1 MEPHV
6 DHEAIQRLFT
16 HAAGE
21 NRRYLFEYEVYDLIR
36 FSGSET
42 SPKFFLLPK
51 NVRFDPVKLTVIPG
65 DRIVIKVV
73 SPYILHKS
81 DVGGVRIVG
90 KTAEEVLSTIRR
102 MYNEIPEKFAG
113 IIEHRPRRAPKTY
126 RDLKGKDLMAAI
138 SQDIQGVVLCQYM
151 HPDSEQFGNELL
163 VSLRR
168 TREFGMILSAG
179 LGGTDTELYAERF
192 RKGQAIVSA
201 STVMVDGETFFQ
213 LFKQTIS
220 YKKLAGLTRGEKL
233 AGLTRG
239 GKRIVTDN
247 QLLECFSALIEVGN
261 TYSSTTAGSAFM
273 IDELEINPFAFSGY
287 RMLPLD
293 GLCSFSPAIQPAAPR
308 PIDKIEHLLHP
319 TTIGI
324 AGISSK
330 GVNIGRII
338 LENILKNGFDR
349 TGLVLIHPEAATIGE
364 IATIPNLL
372 AIGQKLDLLILAV
385 HAALIPEMIHDIIT
399 HDLAECVI
407 LIPGGLGEKKGQE
420 KVVIDIRNRIAM
432 SRRRNPEKTA
442 IFLGANSLG
451 VLSHPGSYDSMF
463 IPDSKLPKDRGKHSR
478 RSVLVSQ
485 SGGYMITRMSK
496 LSFLDPAYAVSIG
509 NQIDLTAA
517 DFMKFFNTVK
527 YIRTIAFYME
537 GFSDLDGLD
546 FALAV
551 REAIPQ
557 GKEIIFYKAGR
568 TPEGKSAM
576 SGHTASIA
584 GDYMVCESCIS
595 QAGAIVAE
603 TFTVFEG
610 LLRLSCALH
619 DKTISGNR
627 LAAVSNAGYES
638 VGIADNILGEDY
650 RLEMALFNQ
659 TTQKTLAKILKE
671 AKLTAL
677 TDVNNPLD
685 ITPMAA
691 ENVYEQVI
699 KALLEDSHVDAI
711 IVAIVPLTPI
721 LHTLPDEFMPTE
733 AFTAEQSIINRIARL
748 NDNSAKP
755 LVMVVDSGP
764 LYDFMADAF
773 QQHGL
778 PVFRS
783 ADQAV
788 SVLGKYIQGRLRAQK
803 LGAPM
808 PLRSS

>member
-1 MEPHV
+1 METHV

-16 HAAGE
+16 HAASE
-21 NRRYLFEYEVYDLIR
+21 NRQYLFEYEVYDLIR

-42 SPKFFLLPK
+42 SPKFFLLQK
-51 NVRFDPVKLTVIPG
+51 NVPFDPVKLTAIPG

-102 MYNEIPEKFAG
+102 MYNEIPKKFAE

-138 SQDIQGVVLCQYM
+138 SQDIQGVVICQYM

-179 LGGTDTELYAERF
+179 LGGTDTELYARRF

-201 STVMVDGETFFQ
+201 STAMVDDQMFFE
-213 LFKQTIS
+213 LFMQTIS
-220 YKKLAGLTRGEKL
+220 YKKL

-247 QLLECFSALIEVGN
+247 QLLECFTALIDVGN
-261 TYSSTTAGSAFM
+261 TYSSATAGSAFM
-273 IDELEINPFAFSGY
+273 IDELEINPFAFTNY
-287 RMLPLD
+287 QMLPLD
-293 GLCSFSPAIQPAAPR
+293 GLCSFSPAIQPMAYR
-308 PIDKIEHLLHP
+308 PIDKIENLLHP
-319 TTIGI
+319 ATIGI

-349 TGLVLIHPEAATIGE
+349 TKLVLIHPEAAVIDG
-364 IATIPNLL
+364 IATIPDLP
-372 AIGQKLDLLILAV
+372 AIEKKVDLLILAV
-385 HAALIPEMIHDIIT
+385 NAVLIPEMINDIISR
-399 HDLAECVI
+399 DLAECVI

-420 KVVIDIRNRIAM
+420 QVVVDIRNRIAL
-432 SRRRNPEKTA
+432 SRRRNLEKTA

-463 IPDSKLPKDRGKHSR
+463 IPDSKLPKDRGRHSR

-517 DFMKFFNTVK
+517 DFMKFFNTIK
-527 YIRTIAFYME
+527 DIRTIAFYME
-537 GFSDLDGLD
+537 GFSDLDGLE
-546 FALAV
+546 FAKAV
-551 REAIPQ
+551 REAIPK

-584 GDYMVCESCIS
+584 GDYVVCESCIS

-619 DKTISGNR
+619 DKMISGNR

-650 RLEMALFNQ
+650 RLEMASFNQ
-659 TTQKTLAKILKE
+659 TTKKTLAKILKE
-671 AKLTAL
+671 AKLTVL

-691 ENVYEQVI
+691 EDVYEQVI

-721 LHTLPDEFMPTE
+721 LHTLPDEFVPTKT
-733 AFTAEQSIINRIARL
+733 FTAEQSIINRIARL

-764 LYDFMADAF
+764 LYDYMADAF
-773 QQHGL
+773 QQHDL

-788 SVLGKYIQGRLRAQK
+788 WVLGKYIQGRMRAQK

-808 PLRSS
+808 PLRSF